1 VHVHTFAPC
10 TNTLREGERGR
21 GRIYLRLAQVTKQSL
36 KRNKTKTKQF
46 CSCMVGSGHLNLL
59 LEETLASVHRDL
71 EVKRNQLPE
80 GKCFVLAWKSGYS
93 L

>member
-1 VHVHTFAPC
+1 
-10 TNTLREGERGR
+10 
-21 GRIYLRLAQVTKQSL
+21 
-36 KRNKTKTKQF
+36 
-46 CSCMVGSGHLNLL
+46 MVGSGHLNLL